1 MIMSLTNEIKIVH
14 PDPNRILHDKNPEE
28 FLELIFR
35 ILNQKHSDSWGDLE
49 IGQMATQLASYSG
62 INLYKT
68 MNKNG
73 LNNNFFLFK
82 SSTQKKHQTITKTN
96 PKSKWR
102 THSS

>member
-35 ILNQKHSDSWGDLE
+35 MLKQKYSDSWGDLE
-49 IGQMATQLASYSG
+49 IEQMATQLASYSG

-68 MNKNG
+68 INKHSKYVEEYTGISMIFDLSDIEELDNG
-73 LNNNFFLFK
+73 MRE
-82 SSTQKKHQTITKTN
+82 
-96 PKSKWR
+96 WGWDV
-102 THSS
+102 